1 MSTNHESQSFYI
13 ENEKELRHATRLNQV
28 NFITNTVAAGAAV
41 GTAIALVLY
50 ITLGNTIATGT
61 GTILG
66 GIMGGLIG
74 AIFLWVKRR
83 RPDAEPP
90 QSL

>member
-41 GTAIALVLY
+41 GTAIMLVLY
-50 ITLGNTIATGT
+50 ITLGNTVATGT
-61 GTILG
+61 ATILG
-66 GIMGGLIG
+66 GIIGGLVG
-74 AIFLWVKRR
+74 ALFLYAKRR
-83 RPDAEPP
+83 RPNAEPSR
-90 QSL
+90 SL